1 MLNHLVVDA
10 FGERRKTLED
20 AFFKAKDHQ
29 LLDKMRSELA
39 ALEEKNKLAHLSGI
53 VEQHVL
59 DQLVKSGVTA
69 ESLTAVVMI
78 PIVEVAWVDG
88 ALSTDERD
96 AMLNSAVEQGI
107 SADSAAYELLKAWL
121 KERPNPK
128 IIEAWK
134 DYVRE
139 VARMMPRSAVSEFK
153 RTMISRATSVAE
165 SAGGFLGI
173 ATISKS
179 ERAKI
184 DELSKVYDT

>member
-1 MLNHLVVDA
+1 M
-10 FGERRKTLED
+10 
-20 AFFKAKDHQ
+20 
-29 LLDKMRSELA
+29 
-39 ALEEKNKLAHLSGI
+39 
-53 VEQHVL
+53 
-59 DQLVKSGVTA
+59 
-69 ESLTAVVMI
+69 
-78 PIVEVAWVDG
+78 DG

-139 VARMMPRSAVSEFK
+139 VVRMMPRSAVSEFK
-153 RTMISRATSVAE
+153 RTMISRATRVAE